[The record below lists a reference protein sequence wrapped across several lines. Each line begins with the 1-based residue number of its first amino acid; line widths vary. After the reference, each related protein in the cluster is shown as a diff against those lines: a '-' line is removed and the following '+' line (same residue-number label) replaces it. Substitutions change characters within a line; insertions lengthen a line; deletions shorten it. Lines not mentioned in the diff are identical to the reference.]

1 MGWAIGS
8 ETEYTPVLQVDNA
21 IMVLASPY
29 PKHGLVEVINQT
41 AQIVTGEGNPVPLSE
56 VGASIWIAELC

>member
-1 MGWAIGS
+1 M
-8 ETEYTPVLQVDNA
+8 QVDNA

-41 AQIVTGEGNPVPLSE
+41 AQIVTGEGKPVPLSE
-56 VGASIWIAELC
+56 VCAFIWIAQLCWPSVKPGLTLR